1 MMIRLKFLRV
11 VALTISVIVTILAGF
26 IIVHRYF
33 PAIVN
38 TVGIE
43 GEVEGITNQLP
54 KETPT
59 VVVVE
64 AQSQIPQDNRIV
76 ISKIAVDAPIVEG
89 IDESALWKG
98 MWRRPNSSTPD
109 KGGNTVITGHRFLYT
124 TGPNTFFYL
133 DKITVDDII
142 AVYWEGKE
150 YDYMVYEITIVN
162 PDRIDIEENTN
173 ESILTLYTC
182 TPLWT
187 SKTRLVIKAILQLPN
202 PNLL

>member
-89 IDESALWKG
+89 IDESALLNG

-124 TGPNTFFYL
+124 TGPNTFFNL

-202 PNLL
+202 PNLH

>member
-1 MMIRLKFLRV
+1 MIRLKFLRV

-89 IDESALWKG
+89 IDESALLNG

-124 TGPNTFFYL
+124 TGPNTFFNL

-202 PNLL
+202 PNLH